1 MASLRRTKSQGH
13 LEKYITGDLNRYID
27 EKSANR
33 IEKVLGTEYAGS
45 VRLYK
50 FPIDKCKE
58 IKAYKVLEE
67 NKSEKAKR
75 LLEEMKVEKKEP
87 MFQHLSDEKS
97 TGLFTQDI
105 DFNALAIISHKLAE
119 KFARDSG
126 DFEVGPLK
134 DTRLV
139 EFHTYATTQ
148 STKQLGL
155 LKKHVDD
162 YGAVYYKTI
171 TMIWYLIKDKDVD
184 GGNIIF
190 YAPPPSQIM
199 AHYLSHGVMPED
211 HEVKINLWE

>member
-87 MFQHLSDEKS
+87 MFQHLSDE
-97 TGLFTQDI
+97 
-105 DFNALAIISHKLAE
+105 
-119 KFARDSG
+119 
-126 DFEVGPLK
+126 
-134 DTRLV
+134 
-139 EFHTYATTQ
+139 
-148 STKQLGL
+148 
-155 LKKHVDD
+155 
-162 YGAVYYKTI
+162 
-171 TMIWYLIKDKDVD
+171 
-184 GGNIIF
+184 
-190 YAPPPSQIM
+190 
-199 AHYLSHGVMPED
+199 
-211 HEVKINLWE
+211 